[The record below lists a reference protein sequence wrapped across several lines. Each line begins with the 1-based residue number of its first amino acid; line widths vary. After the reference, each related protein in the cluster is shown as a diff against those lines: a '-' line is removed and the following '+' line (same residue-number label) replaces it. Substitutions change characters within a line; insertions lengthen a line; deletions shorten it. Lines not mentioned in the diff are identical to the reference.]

1 MDIDDIDANTPFHE
15 EASLPSSA
23 LQPSTMALQHERYLR
38 ENRRLRNSA
47 SFRLGLLLT
56 SAVSRPWR
64 LVLFPF
70 QVLHLG
76 YSLIL
81 ERLGHRPKPYSLSSE
96 GDRSV
101 PYVPPQKDCVVLFP
115 TNGVGFGHFTRMY
128 AFAKRIQRQQ
138 PTTEIVFFTTMP
150 TLHLL
155 YSEGF
160 PTYHVAGRKMHKDL
174 SAAAWNA
181 LVEEQLN
188 LVFNLHR
195 PKMFVFDGAYPY
207 RGMLNALQ
215 GRSYLNKVWMRRG
228 AFKSGSNIPIDSIE
242 HFDLIVRPEDSV
254 AATSNELEHTV
265 PVELIPPIVLL
276 EADELLPRNSA
287 RARLRLPVDAKVVY
301 VQLGAGKINDIQ
313 SEVRLTVD
321 ALLANEDVVVVLG
334 ESMLGGRLDLDVDRL
349 VVIRDYPNSMYFN
362 AFDATVQAGGYNSYH
377 EVRKFGMP
385 TVFYPNMSTGMD
397 DQLARCSAAEDE
409 GWGLV
414 VRERTAQHIA
424 AAMERLLQMKRRPTV
439 EEDDGATSLTKQMIQ
454 RGWL

>member
-1 MDIDDIDANTPFHE
+1 MDIDDIDTNTSFLE
-15 EASLPSSA
+15 EASLPNSDLRQRA
-23 LQPSTMALQHERYLR
+23 IALQHQRYLR

-47 SFRLGLLLT
+47 SFRVGQLLT
-56 SAVSRPWR
+56 GAVARPWR
-64 LVLFPF
+64 MVLLPF
-70 QVLHLG
+70 HLLHLG
-76 YSLIL
+76 YALIS
-81 ERLGHRPKPYSLSSE
+81 ERLGRRPKPYSLKSE
-96 GDRSV
+96 IDQSL
-101 PYVPPQKDCVVLFP
+101 PYVPPQKDCIVLFP

-128 AFAKRIQRQQ
+128 AFAKRIRRLQ
-138 PTTEIVFFTTMP
+138 PNTEIVFFTTMP

-160 PTYHVAGRKMHKDL
+160 PTYHVAGRKMHKDV

-188 LVFNLHR
+188 LVFNLHH

-228 AFKSGSNIPIDSIE
+228 AFKTGSNIPVDSIE

-265 PVELIPPIVLL
+265 PVDLIPPIVLL
-276 EADELLPRNSA
+276 EADELLPRDSA
-287 RARLRLPVDAKVVY
+287 RARLRLPLDAKVVY

-313 SEVRLTVD
+313 SEVRLTID
-321 ALLANEDVVVVLG
+321 ALLTDENVVVVLG
-334 ESMLGGRLDLDVDRL
+334 ESMLGGRLDLNFERL

-377 EVRKFGMP
+377 EVRKFGGP
-385 TVFYPNMSTGMD
+385 TVFYPNMATGMD
-397 DQLARCSAAEDE
+397 DQLARCLAAEDE

-414 VRERTAQHIA
+414 VRERTAKHVAEAMQRLLR
-424 AAMERLLQMKRRPTV
+424 MERRVMV
-439 EEDDGATSLTKQMIQ
+439 EEDDGATTLTKQMIE
-454 RGWL
+454 RRWL

>member
-1 MDIDDIDANTPFHE
+1 MDIDDIDANTSFHE

-56 SAVSRPWR
+56 RAISRPWR
-64 LVLFPF
+64 IVLFPF
-70 QVLHLG
+70 QVLHLV

-96 GDRSV
+96 SDRSAT
-101 PYVPPQKDCVVLFP
+101 YVPPQKDCVVLFP

-138 PTTEIVFFTTMP
+138 PNTEIVFFTTMP

-228 AFKSGSNIPIDSIE
+228 AFKTGSNIPIDSIE

-265 PVELIPPIVLL
+265 KVELIPPIVLL

-287 RARLRLPVDAKVVY
+287 RARLRLPKDAKVVY
-301 VQLGAGKINDIQ
+301 VQLGAGKINNIQ

-349 VVIRDYPNSMYFN
+349 IVIRDYPNSMYFN

-397 DQLARCSAAEDE
+397 DQLARCLAAEDE

-424 AAMERLLQMKRRPTV
+424 AAIDRLLHMERRPV
-439 EEDDGATSLTKQMIQ
+439 VDEDDGATSLTKQMIQ